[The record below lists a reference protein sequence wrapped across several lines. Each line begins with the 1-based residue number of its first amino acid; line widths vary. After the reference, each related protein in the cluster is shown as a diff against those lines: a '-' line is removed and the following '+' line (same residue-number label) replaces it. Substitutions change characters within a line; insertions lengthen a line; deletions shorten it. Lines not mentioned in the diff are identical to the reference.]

1 MAEVHHFGTGRAVPE
16 AGQDVSLL
24 ESVNRQGAIISSNL
38 RSPYIRL
45 RHHHPKARVDVG
57 PPRHLGVL
65 ASSRHK
71 YMKAGA
77 DVRSSTCRRRRIGLP
92 RRDVHRRFS
101 PGGCGQAMTFEYMHR
116 ETSRALRGQ
125 CDSCMNCRVVR
136 LHPLCLPACKSF
148 NMACLPRINR

>member
-45 RHHHPKARVDVG
+45 RHHHPKAGGDVRPIG
-57 PPRHLGVL
+57 PPRHLGVS

-71 YMKAGA
+71 HMKSGA
-77 DVRSSTCRRRRIGLP
+77 DVRSSVCRRRWTGLP
-92 RRDVHRRFS
+92 RPWS
-101 PGGCGQAMTFEYMHR
+101 IGGCA
-116 ETSRALRGQ
+116 
-125 CDSCMNCRVVR
+125 
-136 LHPLCLPACKSF
+136 
-148 NMACLPRINR
+148 